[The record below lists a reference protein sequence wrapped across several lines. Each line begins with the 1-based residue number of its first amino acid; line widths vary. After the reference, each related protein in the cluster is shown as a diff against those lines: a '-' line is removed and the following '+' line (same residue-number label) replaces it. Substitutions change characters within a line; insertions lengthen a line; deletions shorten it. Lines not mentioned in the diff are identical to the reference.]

1 MILALDIGNTNI
13 AFGLCRDGEIL
24 SHWRIGTDKT
34 RTSDEYGILLRSL
47 IESRN
52 RNRDSDIGSDTV
64 TGAII
69 SCVVPPLLGPLTDTV
84 RDHFHVTP
92 IIVGPGVKTG
102 MPILYS
108 NPKEV
113 GADRIANGVAA
124 FDKYKKAAIVVDFGT
139 ATTFDCISPRGE
151 YLGGAIAP
159 GLVISSEALFNAA
172 SKLPKVEI
180 ARPKSVIGKTTVES
194 MQSGLVYG
202 YAGLVDGIVERIRR
216 EMDVKAM
223 VVATGGLS
231 SLIAKESKTIEEV
244 DEFLT
249 LKGLML
255 IYEWNR
261 P

>member
-24 SHWRIGTDKT
+24 SQWRIGTDKT

-47 IESRN
+47 IETR
-52 RNRDSDIGSDTV
+52 DIGADTV

-84 RDHFHVTP
+84 RDHFNVSP

-113 GADRIANGVAA
+113 GADRIVNGVAA
-124 FDKYKKAAIVVDFGT
+124 YNKYKKAVVVVDFGT
-139 ATTFDCISPRGE
+139 ATTFDCISQSGE
-151 YLGGAIAP
+151 YIGGVIAP
-159 GLVISSEALFNAA
+159 GLQISSEALFNAA

-180 ARPKSVIGKTTVES
+180 VRPRTVVGKTTVES

-216 EMDVKAM
+216 EMDVKVR

-231 SLIAKESKTIEEV
+231 ALIAKESKTIEEV
-244 DEFLT
+244 DDLLT